1 MSFALGV
8 SITATICELLIK
20 QKIDS
25 YLCYTCSYNDV
36 RENGRVRVRAEA
48 FEPLKKTFGALGSG
62 APPAVQALLF
72 LAQAAGGED
81 VELPINGLIS
91 EQEVEEDFPKNRAD
105 SDFFTFYW
113 FVVVY
118 PIAAL
123 LTIAHLILHGVPVLG
138 FILSIA
144 VSSQLK
150 LICCLH
156 V

>member
-1 MSFALGV
+1 M
-8 SITATICELLIK
+8 
-20 QKIDS
+20 
-25 YLCYTCSYNDV
+25 
-36 RENGRVRVRAEA
+36 VRVRAEA
-48 FEPLKKTFGALGSG
+48 FEPLEEALRALGVLGSG
-62 APPAVQALLF
+62 APPASLASPDLQIALGLLS